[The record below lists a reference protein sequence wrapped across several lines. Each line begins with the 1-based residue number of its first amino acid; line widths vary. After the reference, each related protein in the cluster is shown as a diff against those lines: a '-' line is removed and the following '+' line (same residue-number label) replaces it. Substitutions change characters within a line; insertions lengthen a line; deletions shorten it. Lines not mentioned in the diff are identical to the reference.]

1 VHLETKLK
9 TQEGELQKWRSEL
22 KKEVSRSKQKNA
34 EVEESLQNSAREEKD
49 EQKRK
54 LELLKLEVGLLF

>member
-1 VHLETKLK
+1 LETKLK